1 MNEPSTPQT
10 QNFACTSVCKFPS
23 SAHPTTSKYGGMVKI
38 IVGRNEDSKEFHFH
52 KGLLCWASSYFK
64 AALKEDRFKEG
75 IEGVVRL
82 EEDDPDTIQRFMEW
96 VYNGRILPEGL
107 IPFQDELWEV
117 ITTQA
122 MWELYAFA
130 ECRGIP
136 LLKNDIIDTV
146 ADILARTWDM
156 VPPSAVLQIYRDT
169 PCGDG
174 MRRLLVS
181 FMAYAG
187 YNLGGKLST
196 SSDGYPSLENIPH
209 ELLLDYMVALE
220 ERAEKF
226 LPIPARDQWCAIDRC
241 RFHDHPK
248 DQGV

>member
-1 MNEPSTPQT
+1 MGSRL
-10 QNFACTSVCKFPS
+10 
-23 SAHPTTSKYGGMVKI
+23 SKYGGMVKI

-64 AALKEDRFKEG
+64 AALKENRFKEG

-96 VYNGRILPEGL
+96 LYNGLILPEGF
-107 IPFQDELWEV
+107 IDISFQAQRWEV

-122 MWELYAFA
+122 IWELYAFA

-136 LLKNDIIDTV
+136 RLKDDIIDVV
-146 ADILARTWDM
+146 ADIFARTWAWAA
-156 VPPSAVLQIYRDT
+156 VPASVVLQVYGDT

-181 FMAYAG
+181 FMVYTG
-187 YNLGGKLST
+187 YNLGEKLST
-196 SSDGYPSLENIPH
+196 GSDGYPGLENVPH

-220 ERAEKF
+220 ERAEKS
-226 LPIPARDQWCAIDRC
+226 LPIPDRDGWCNIDRC
-241 RFHDHPK
+241 GFHDHSK
-248 DQGV
+248 DNDDDDDDDDTPSP